1 MQVLDNIKNDD
12 TYCVEHIYDLSRSP
26 LFSKRTQQL
35 QKSQLKQRNKKKSKM
50 PFSITI
56 TLVILSVLL
65 LSSSLS
71 GVSATET
78 KGNDAEVQRMY
89 ERWLVENRKNYNAL
103 GEKERRFNIFKDN
116 VKLVEAHNSV
126 PDRTYELGL
135 TRFAD
140 LTDDEFRAI
149 HLSGRKMVR
158 SSDPVIGE
166 RYLYKEGD
174 VLPDEVD
181 WREKGAVVPV
191 KDQGDC
197 GMCVVF
203 NISYSIIFIYLF
215 ILLLR
220 LRLRLIKTGGCWA
233 FAAVGA
239 VEGLNKIKTGELV
252 SLSEQ
257 ELMDCDRGGDSGNFG
272 CLGGNAAD
280 AFEFIIENG
289 GIVTDKVYPYTEND
303 TAACKAIEMVTTRY
317 VTIDSYEDAP
327 HNDEMSLKKAVAHQP
342 ISVMIEAE
350 NMKLYKSGVFT
361 GPCDHWYG
369 NHNVVVVGY
378 GTTEKGEDYWI
389 IRNSWGPNWG
399 ESGYLKLQRNFHNST
414 GNCGIAIR
422 PVYPLKSNSAFGL
435 LSPSVFNLG
444 VLFVLIG
451 WALF

>member
-1 MQVLDNIKNDD
+1 MMAPTMKSISMIPLALHYLSSTTKTSHAINPSRNS
-12 TYCVEHIYDLSRSP
+12 CRDL
-26 LFSKRTQQL
+26 KK
-35 QKSQLKQRNKKKSKM
+35 QKEKTMVK
-50 PFSITI
+50 TI
-56 TLVILSVLL
+56 SLVILSVLL
-65 LSSSLS
+65 LSSSLGS
-71 GVSATET
+71 ATATET
-78 KGNDAEVQRMY
+78 KQGQEEVQRMY
-89 ERWLVENRKNYNAL
+89 EQWLMENRKNYNAL

-116 VKLVEAHNSV
+116 LKLIEAHNSV

-149 HLSGRKMVR
+149 HLRGKMEVT
-158 SSDPVIGE
+158 SDPVIGD

-174 VLPDEVD
+174 VLPDKVD
-181 WREKGAVVPV
+181 WRDEGAVAPV

-197 GMCVVF
+197 G
-203 NISYSIIFIYLF
+203 
-215 ILLLR
+215 
-220 LRLRLIKTGGCWA
+220 GCWA
-233 FAAVGA
+233 FSATGA

-257 ELMDCDRGGDSGNFG
+257 ELMDCDREGDSGNFG
-272 CLGGNAAD
+272 CLGGSAAN

-317 VTIDSYEDAP
+317 VTIDSHEDAP
-327 HNDEMSLKKAVAHQP
+327 HKDEMSLKKAVAHQP

-378 GTTEKGEDYWI
+378 GTTERGEDYWI
-389 IRNSWGPNWG
+389 IRNSWGANWG

-414 GNCGIAIR
+414 GNCGVAIR
-422 PVYPLKSNSAFGL
+422 PVYPLRSTNSAFGL
-435 LSPSVFNLG
+435 LSPSIFKLG

-451 WALF
+451 WALL

>member
-1 MQVLDNIKNDD
+1 MAIPIRFL
-12 TYCVEHIYDLSRSP
+12 TLA
-26 LFSKRTQQL
+26 
-35 QKSQLKQRNKKKSKM
+35 
-50 PFSITI
+50 
-56 TLVILSVLL
+56 LVILSVLL
-65 LSSSLS
+65 LSSSLG
-71 GVSATET
+71 GVTAKET
-78 KGNDAEVQRMY
+78 KRSEAEVQRMY

-116 VKLVEAHNSV
+116 LKLIEAHNSV

-149 HLSGRKMVR
+149 HLRGKMVR
-158 SSDPVIGE
+158 TSDPVIGD

-197 GMCVVF
+197 G
-203 NISYSIIFIYLF
+203 
-215 ILLLR
+215 
-220 LRLRLIKTGGCWA
+220 GCWA

-257 ELMDCDRGGDSGNFG
+257 ELLDCDRGGDSGNFG

-280 AFEFIIENG
+280 AFEFIIENS

-342 ISVMIEAE
+342 ISVMVEAE

-378 GTTEKGEDYWI
+378 GTTERGEDYWI
-389 IRNSWGPNWG
+389 IRNSWGANWG
-399 ESGYLKLQRNFHNST
+399 ESGYIKLQRNFHNST
-414 GNCGIAIR
+414 GNCGVAIR

-435 LSPSVFNLG
+435 LSPSMFKLG
-444 VLFVLIG
+444 ALIIFQLIG